1 MQWCSMLPE
10 QDRVRLQHMLDA
22 ANSALEFAEGRQRR
36 DLEAD
41 RMLAFALVRA
51 LEVVGEAAAQVSEAT
66 REALP
71 NVPWRSIV
79 RMRHRLAHAYFEVDL
94 DRVWDTTAHSVPELA
109 THLKAALD
117 SDPPAPSSTSEGR

>member
-79 RMRHRLAHAYFEVDL
+79 RMRI
-94 DRVWDTTAHSVPELA
+94 VWLTPTLRSTLTVCGIPLP
-109 THLKAALD
+109 T
-117 SDPPAPSSTSEGR
+117 PCPSWPHI